1 MGGLKGTT
9 TTGRVYEKDQLK
21 FKFSMNYLEVNVFH
35 DFGMFSFRYQLQR
48 QIQRGSCRGNPPRFD
63 LALSHNAH
71 FLQTHRYHIE
81 KVFLVLS

>member
-9 TTGRVYEKDQLK
+9 TTGQVYEKDRLK

-35 DFGMFSFRYQLQR
+35 DFEMFSFRYQG
-48 QIQRGSCRGNPPRFD
+48 QIQRGSGRRNPPRFD
-63 LALSHNAH
+63 LALSHNAQ
-71 FLQTHRYHIE
+71 FLQTHRYRIE

>member
-9 TTGRVYEKDQLK
+9 TTGQVYEKDRLK

-35 DFGMFSFRYQLQR
+35 DFEMFSFRYQG
-48 QIQRGSCRGNPPRFD
+48 QIQRGNCRGNPRRFG

-71 FLQTHRYHIE
+71 FLQTNRYRIE